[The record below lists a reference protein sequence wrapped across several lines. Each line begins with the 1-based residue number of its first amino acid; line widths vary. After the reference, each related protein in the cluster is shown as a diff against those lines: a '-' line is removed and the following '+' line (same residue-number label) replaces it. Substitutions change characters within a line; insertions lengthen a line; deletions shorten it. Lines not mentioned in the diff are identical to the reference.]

1 MSHPCTQ
8 PLINS
13 CIQKL
18 QSGYIDLYS
27 KSESESIT
35 FIAWIARVV
44 LSKIAQTDAPYHDLE
59 HTVLVTLAGL
69 EILRGKQINEG
80 SVSRQDW
87 LNTIVSLLCH
97 DIGYCKGI
105 CRADRVEKGRYAI
118 GADHQTIYLSPETT
132 DASLT
137 PYHVDRGQLFVLE
150 TLGRFNLINI
160 NTIQHNIE
168 LTRFPIPPGKKYQ
181 DTRSYAGLVRA
192 ADLIGQLADPNYLT
206 KMTRL
211 FREFEEVGTHRR
223 LGYHHPQD
231 LRNAYPDFF
240 YTVVYAYIRDALKY
254 LECTD
259 RGQEIIIALFQNVAI
274 VEREQLTP
282 LRSELRIENFE
293 FRPDPCI
300 LNFCLPSISAR
311 YF

>member
-1 MSHPCTQ
+1 MSHPFTQ
-8 PLINS
+8 PLINT
-13 CIQKL
+13 CIQQL
-18 QSGYIDLYS
+18 QSGYIDLYGEL
-27 KSESESIT
+27 ESESLT
-35 FIAWIARVV
+35 FIGQIARVV
-44 LSKIAQTDAPYHDLE
+44 LSQIAQTDAPYHDLE

-69 EILRGKQINEG
+69 EILRGKQMNEG
-80 SVSRQDW
+80 SVSPQDW

-105 CRADRVEKGRYAI
+105 CRADRLEKGRYVI
-118 GADHQTIYLSPETT
+118 GADQQTIYLSSETT

-137 PYHVDRGQLFVLE
+137 PYHVDRGQLFALE
-150 TLGRFNLINI
+150 TLSRFNLINI

-168 LTRFPIPPGKKYQ
+168 LTRFPVPAGKKYQ
-181 DTRSYAGLVRA
+181 DTCSYASLVRA

-211 FREFEEVGTHRR
+211 FREFEEIGTHQS
-223 LGYHHPQD
+223 LGYRHPDD
-231 LRNAYPDFF
+231 LRVAYPNFF
-240 YTVVYAYIRDALKY
+240 YNVVYAYIRDALKY

-259 RGQEIIIALFQNVAI
+259 RGQEIVISLYQNVAI
-274 VEREQLTP
+274 VEREQLIRP
-282 LRSELRIENFE
+282 PSELRIENFE

>member
-8 PLINS
+8 PLLNT
-13 CIQKL
+13 CIQQL
-18 QSGYIDLYS
+18 QSGYIDFYG
-27 KSESESIT
+27 KSESEPIT
-35 FIAWIARVV
+35 FIDQIARVV

-80 SVSRQDW
+80 SVSPQDW

-97 DIGYCKGI
+97 DIGYCKRI
-105 CRADRVEKGRYAI
+105 CRADRLEQRRYAT
-118 GADHQTIYLSPETT
+118 GADQQTIYLSPETT

-137 PYHVDRGQLFVLE
+137 PYHVDRGQLFALE
-150 TLGRFNLINI
+150 TLSRFNLINI
-160 NTIQHNIE
+160 DTIQHNIE

-206 KMTRL
+206 KMTQL
-211 FREFEEVGTHRR
+211 FREFEEVGTHHS
-223 LGYHHPQD
+223 LGYYHPQD
-231 LRNAYPDFF
+231 LRVAYPDFF
-240 YTVVYAYIRDALKY
+240 YTVVYAYIRDALEY
-254 LECTD
+254 LQCTD
-259 RGQEIIIALFQNVAI
+259 HGQETVIRLYQNVAI

-282 LRSELRIENFE
+282 PPSELRIEHLE
-293 FRPDPCI
+293 FRLDPY
-300 LNFCLPSISAR
+300 LDHFCLPSISAR